1 MRISG
6 NVLGE
11 ARQLKNAENLAY
23 VNASFVRY
31 QIPSCTMHAEV
42 ISQTDYKIGIT
53 GKNRRLIFFL
63 TDIVYH

>member
-1 MRISG
+1 MTRGGGGGGGEIVRIFG

-11 ARQLKNAENLAY
+11 AKQFKNAENLAY

-42 ISQTDYKIGIT
+42 IS
-53 GKNRRLIFFL
+53 
-63 TDIVYH
+63 